1 VLLAAIDSLLCL
13 FSTYSAYL
21 LLFFALWPTNAQL
34 FHKLSHC
41 YMFRHYRVILRQLV
55 INNLPSY
62 SSISNA
68 AVGNTVLY
76 FALWPTNAQL
86 FHKLSHCYM
95 FRHYRVI
102 LRQLVINTLPSYSS
116 ISNAAVGNTVLYF
129 ALWPTNAQLFHKLS
143 HCYMF
148 RHYRVILRQLV
159 INTLPSYTSISNA
172 AVGNTVL
179 YFALWP
185 TNAQL
190 FHKLSH
196 GYMFRHYRVIL
207 RQLVINTLPSY
218 TSISNAGVGNTVY
231 N

>member
-1 VLLAAIDSLLCL
+1 
-13 FSTYSAYL
+13 
-21 LLFFALWPTNAQL
+21 
-34 FHKLSHC
+34 
-41 YMFRHYRVILRQLV
+41 MFRHYRVILRLLV
-55 INNLPSY
+55 ISTLPSY
-62 SSISNA
+62 TSISNA
-68 AVGNTVLY
+68 SVGNTVLY
-76 FALWPTNAQL
+76 FAL
-86 FHKLSHCYM
+86 
-95 FRHYRVI
+95 R
-102 LRQLVINTLPSYSS
+102 
-116 ISNAAVGNTVLYF
+116 
-129 ALWPTNAQLFHKLS
+129 PTNAQLFHKLS

-190 FHKLSH
+190 FHKSHCYMFRHYRVILRQLVINILPSYTSISNAAVRNTVLYFALWPTNAQLFHKLSH
-196 GYMFRHYRVIL
+196 CYMFRHYRVIL

-218 TSISNAGVGNTVY
+218 TSISNAAVGNTVY